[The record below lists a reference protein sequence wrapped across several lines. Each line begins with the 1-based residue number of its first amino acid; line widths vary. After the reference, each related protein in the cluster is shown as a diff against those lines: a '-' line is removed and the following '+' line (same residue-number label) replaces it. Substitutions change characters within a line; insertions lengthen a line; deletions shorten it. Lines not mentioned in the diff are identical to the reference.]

1 MVNDDQICVKDLIQ
15 YADIDTKQ
23 DEFDNIQIS
32 HQESTDKIINNKV
45 KIPILKERFKTS
57 QPNNQEHGGKYTHD
71 KILAQQ
77 APLEALKLM
86 IRIDMDDAEDM
97 KVKNK

>member
-23 DEFDNIQIS
+23 DEVPNIQRS

-57 QPNNQEHGGKYTHD
+57 QTNNKELGKDDGGKYTHD
-71 KILAQQ
+71 KILGKQQ
-77 APLEALKLM
+77 APL
-86 IRIDMDDAEDM
+86 
-97 KVKNK
+97 